1 MCVSFVNYAHD
12 EDGFRPYFPAG
23 AVMKLLKNTNT
34 NRRGMILVL
43 GVILLVAVFAF
54 VAFTVDIGH
63 MAVVRTQLQGA
74 ADAAALGSAQD
85 IPSGGPVV
93 RNSAKSLGALNSA
106 AGEAVAIADADVE
119 LGFYDFAAKTFI
131 VNPSAPNAVRVTA
144 RVTDKKL
151 FFAPIL
157 GTDSFDM
164 SASCIGM
171 LNPRD
176 VVFVVDLSGSMND
189 DTEPCWATEAL
200 TEKYT
205 PLGYPTVANDLMQV
219 IYTDLGFGS
228 FPGNTEYLAASL
240 GIAENDYAYAELTKD
255 DGVLTGTGV
264 AATYRI
270 LNTDDEP
277 TRKQK
282 AYRWIIDYQIA
293 TVMPNAKPTPDST
306 TNFAYWEKYI
316 DYICDG
322 AYVGEPPPPTGGGGG
337 TTSPP
342 TTPPGPTGPTPPP
355 TIGFFQRHSLDSVL
369 KPALFASAYG
379 RRSFLSSASSSLM
392 FSPGPLASSYPGCP
406 RRGGYT
412 YMYLPQLDSDRIH
425 RFNNPNTASFPTGTV
440 PWGWRNWI
448 GYRTYV
454 QFMMDWGRERSP
466 EFANSGNS
474 NPALTGKTPLSVLS
488 PDCPFHEE
496 DTAGG
501 KFMFPPRSQPMHSVR
516 RALIAGINL
525 IRNRNAL
532 VAGGS
537 GDRVSIV
544 TFDGR
549 DGWHAPQIVLPL
561 TDDYQAAMTACTT
574 LQAAGDI
581 GATTSTES
589 GVDLART
596 HLLAKTTISNPA
608 DDPTGP
614 QGRKFTSKVIVLL
627 TDGMPN
633 SWDMEQ
639 TVLDDYISSN
649 GNANFYPTGYDWF
662 NSVLAQTQQFYKD
675 QRGKLYSVGMGL
687 GTDYDFMDR
696 IARIASTDSNGLSPR
711 GTGNPAQYEQQL
723 INTLESI
730 INSPGSRMVE

>member
-1 MCVSFVNYAHD
+1 
-12 EDGFRPYFPAG
+12 
-23 AVMKLLKNTNT
+23 
-34 NRRGMILVL
+34 
-43 GVILLVAVFAF
+43 
-54 VAFTVDIGH
+54 
-63 MAVVRTQLQGA
+63 
-74 ADAAALGSAQD
+74 
-85 IPSGGPVV
+85 
-93 RNSAKSLGALNSA
+93 
-106 AGEAVAIADADVE
+106 
-119 LGFYDFAAKTFI
+119 
-131 VNPSAPNAVRVTA
+131 
-144 RVTDKKL
+144 
-151 FFAPIL
+151 
-157 GTDSFDM
+157 
-164 SASCIGM
+164 
-171 LNPRD
+171 
-176 VVFVVDLSGSMND
+176 
-189 DTEPCWATEAL
+189 
-200 TEKYT
+200 
-205 PLGYPTVANDLMQV
+205 
-219 IYTDLGFGS
+219 
-228 FPGNTEYLAASL
+228 
-240 GIAENDYAYAELTKD
+240 
-255 DGVLTGTGV
+255 
-264 AATYRI
+264 
-270 LNTDDEP
+270 
-277 TRKQK
+277 
-282 AYRWIIDYQIA
+282 
-293 TVMPNAKPTPDST
+293 
-306 TNFAYWEKYI
+306 
-316 DYICDG
+316 
-322 AYVGEPPPPTGGGGG
+322 
-337 TTSPP
+337 
-342 TTPPGPTGPTPPP
+342 
-355 TIGFFQRHSLDSVL
+355 
-369 KPALFASAYG
+369 
-379 RRSFLSSASSSLM
+379 M
-392 FSPGPLASSYPGCP
+392 FSPGSVASSYPGCP

-466 EFANSGNS
+466 EFDNSGNS

-525 IRNRNAL
+525 IKNRNAL

-662 NSVLAQTQQFYKD
+662 NSVLAQTQQFYQD

>member
-1 MCVSFVNYAHD
+1 MRVSFVNYAHG
-12 EDGFRPYFPAG
+12 EGEFRPCFPAG

-85 IPSGGPVV
+85 IPSGGSVV

-106 AGEAVAIADADVE
+106 AGDPVAIADADVE
-119 LGFYDFAAKTFI
+119 LGFYDFAGKTFI

-144 RVTDKKL
+144 RVTDRKL

-205 PLGYPTVANDLMQV
+205 PLGYPTVASDLMQA

-293 TVMPNAKPTPDST
+293 TVMPNAKPTPDSST
-306 TNFAYWEKYI
+306 SFAYWEKYI

-322 AYVGEPPPPTGGGGG
+322 TFVGEPPPPTGGGGG

-342 TTPPGPTGPTPPP
+342 TTPPGPTGPPPPP
-355 TIGFFQRHSLDSVL
+355 TIGFFQRHSLDRVL
-369 KPALFASAYG
+369 KPALFVSGYG

-392 FSPGPLASSYPGCP
+392 FSPGSVASSYPGCP

-466 EFANSGNS
+466 EFDNSGNS

-488 PDCPFHEE
+488 PACPFHAE

-525 IRNRNAL
+525 IKNRNAL

-662 NSVLAQTQQFYKD
+662 NSVLAQTQQFYQD